1 MVEHTKVSR
10 KTTNEDRIAI
20 CPQLGC
26 KTIRRVKP
34 LKLGFLGFGKYP
46 KCKQHH
52 LPLVYVDERI
62 GEIVDA
68 SLACLFD
75 KSGLPPKELLTIV
88 NDRFPKELNSFIN
101 SWVYCITIGR
111 GAKIISVYMDTIS
124 NSYLKQ
130 ITKKQLKALKDEKSN
145 VFEAIKKGI
154 DEITIQYERLLKH
167 IRVHSEVFVNT
178 KEILTLTEGL
188 RNATNS
194 WLEASVKEV
203 SEILKVEEKQD
214 IPIAQV
220 KDYYDKI
227 LNLDTCRCLL
237 GLSPIEKHFKKR
249 SVSAFDRFSVYY
261 EFWLEN
267 LTQKFT
273 KSDIE
278 ELYNT
283 TKVSIASNKIP
294 NSFTNDELEF
304 FRRKKID
311 LSKIKTRWAW
321 VKNKQIAMEFYKEV
335 VLPQFDNVPKAHDLD
350 EIGYRGFRASIRK
363 LGLGVNDLTKAAG
376 FKPYHEEKYTG
387 LNYDEL
393 VKFFKENVYP
403 EVKNKLQ
410 LKMGEAPGAGDLE
423 SKDLGY
429 RGFVDR
435 VRKVSKKEGINKN
448 IWAEFIK
455 QVGLEP
461 KKDLKY
467 HGMDFSELMD
477 LYVKDIYPKIKKVFD
492 LNPGQTPLKEQI
504 KKGHSGFVTALR
516 RKGYNLTDL
525 HLAIGFEL
533 NYMAIYNEKSYPE
546 LRHFFKNIIQPT
558 LLNVYDYSL
567 NEAPSYE
574 EVEKQ
579 YRGFLAAIG
588 RYGKKFSDVVKESG
602 FIVRPSSML
611 GDLTHRA
618 MNLLLSFFINQSEVP
633 YNYFSEI
640 QLFYPSSKHRID
652 GLLFVNKKLLNCLNS
667 DVKTYIKAH
676 QFDKKTQDLLND
688 LVKRINKSS
697 FLLIDFSNGFFKRGK
712 ANSELIAR
720 KMMKYL
726 DLPNSFLLCVGTNW
740 TENILIRKLPLS
752 VRYKDKNVSTK
763 KTAFISPS
771 LLSVIFGFDFLA
783 KDILNNIISSNIAK
797 KHDELKRII
806 HSTVI
811 MKNVRIYGTD
821 EFFIRAQKSNLNKWL
836 N

>member
-26 KTIRRVKP
+26 KSIRRVKP
-34 LKLGFLGFGKYP
+34 LKLGFFGFGKYP

-52 LPLVYVDERI
+52 LPLVYVEERI

-68 SLACLFD
+68 SLTCLFD

-154 DEITIQYERLLKH
+154 DEITLQYERLLKH
-167 IRVHSEVFVNT
+167 LRVHSEVFVNT
-178 KEILTLTEGL
+178 KDILTLTERL

-220 KDYYDKI
+220 KDYYDNI

-249 SVSAFDRFSVYY
+249 SVSAFDRFSAYY

-278 ELYNT
+278 ELYIT
-283 TKVSIASNKIP
+283 TKVSIDPNKSP
-294 NSFTNDELEF
+294 NSFTNNELEF

-311 LSKIKTRWAW
+311 LSKITTRWAW
-321 VKNKQIAMEFYKEV
+321 VKNKQIAVEFYKEV
-335 VLPQFDNVPKAHDLD
+335 VLPIFDNVPKAHDLD

-376 FKPYHEEKYTG
+376 FKPYHKEKYTS

-393 VKFFKENVYP
+393 VKFFKENIYS
-403 EVKNKLQ
+403 EIKDKLE
-410 LKMGEAPGAGDLE
+410 LKTGEAPKAGDLE
-423 SKDLGY
+423 SKNLGY

-435 VRKVSKKEGINKN
+435 VRKTSKKVGIERN
-448 IWAEFIK
+448 IWAEFVK
-455 QVGLEP
+455 KAGMEP
-461 KKDLKY
+461 RKELRFQ
-467 HGMDFSELMD
+467 GMDFAELLD
-477 LYVKDIYPKIKKVFD
+477 LYVKEIYPEIKNKFHLKFD
-492 LNPGQTPLKEQI
+492 QAPLKEQI
-504 KKGHSGFVTALR
+504 IEDNSSFLTALK

-525 HLAIGFEL
+525 HLTIGFKL
-533 NYMAIYNEKSYPE
+533 NYMAIYNKKSYPQ
-546 LRHFFKNIIQPT
+546 LIDFFRNIIQPS
-558 LLNVYDYSL
+558 LLDVYDYSL
-567 NEAPSYE
+567 NESPSYA
-574 EVEKQ
+574 EVEEH

-588 RYGKKFSDVVKESG
+588 RYRKKFSDVVKDSG
-602 FIVRPSSML
+602 FTVRPSRLL

-618 MNLLLSFFINQSEVP
+618 MNLLLSRFINRDKVP
-633 YNYFSEI
+633 FKYYLEI
-640 QLFYPSSKHRID
+640 ELFYPSSKHRID
-652 GLLFVNKKLLNCLNS
+652 GLLFVNKSLLKWLNFN
-667 DVKTYIKAH
+667 VKAYCNTK
-676 QFDKKTQDLLND
+676 QLDKREKDLIDN

-740 TENILIRKLPLS
+740 MENVLLRKLPIS
-752 VRYKDKNVSTK
+752 VRYKDKSVSTK
-763 KTAFISPS
+763 NAAFISPS
-771 LLSVIFGFDFLA
+771 LLDVIFGFDFLTS
-783 KDILNNIISSNIAK
+783 DILNNIISSNIAK
-797 KHDELKRII
+797 KHEELKKII
-806 HSTVI
+806 QSTVI
-811 MKNVRIYGTD
+811 MKNLRIYSTD
-821 EFFIRAQKSNLNKWL
+821 EFLIRVQKSNLNKWL
-836 N
+836 K